1 MHFNNIH
8 NLYEAVSE
16 NGNKDQEFAE
26 EIITVISTS
35 MFVEG
40 YSTTAIEGYFQ
51 QSTDD
56 EISEKYYQCL
66 EHISFVDEKTL
77 SEDVDY
83 DLVLDE
89 ESLNNLN
96 EVIKQLIN
104 TGRRIV
110 APAAQMIGK
119 GARQKINYSGALKAV
134 KSKTGNLVKSVSQK
148 SSDAVKAL
156 PAGIKKTGDAVKAL
170 PAGIKKTSSN
180 IVGKSANFVKR
191 KTPLVG
197 SLAVGT
203 YLGSKMGDGSQ
214 GRVSRSSQNMS
225 GKPVPSETK
234 PLPSTA
240 EIRANNPGRVSRS
253 SQNMSG
259 KPVPSETKPLPSTA
273 EIRANN
279 PGKVG
284 GGNAGASKT
293 DSINRDLTIDRSA
306 EGKARYAALRQKRLD
321 SQNAS
326 GKEIPKPRAIG
337 KGEGEINPNSA
348 RGRMIAKNQERFGKD
363 RIQKLRD
370 KNAAFQAAKKKGSGY
385 SMDDFVKDFPNSN
398 TAKERAKRNRI
409 PSVMDYES
417 YDAFDIVSNYLIDSN
432 QVDDMDEALY
442 VMTEMDAQTIQGIV
456 EDFEKLSK

>member
-1 MHFNNIH
+1 MHFNSIH

-16 NGNKDQEFAE
+16 NGNKDQEFAQ

-180 IVGKSANFVKR
+180 IVGKAANFVKR

-214 GRVSRSSQNMS
+214 
-225 GKPVPSETK
+225 
-234 PLPSTA
+234 
-240 EIRANNPGRVSRS
+240 GRVSRS

>member
-1 MHFNNIH
+1 MHFNSIH

-16 NGNKDQEFAE
+16 NGNKDQEFVQ

-180 IVGKSANFVKR
+180 IVGKAANFVKR

-214 GRVSRSSQNMS
+214 
-225 GKPVPSETK
+225 
-234 PLPSTA
+234 
-240 EIRANNPGRVSRS
+240 GRVSRS

>member
-16 NGNKDQEFAE
+16 NGNKDQEFAQ
-26 EIITVISTS
+26 EIITIISTS

-180 IVGKSANFVKR
+180 IVGKAANFVKR

-214 GRVSRSSQNMS
+214 
-225 GKPVPSETK
+225 
-234 PLPSTA
+234 
-240 EIRANNPGRVSRS
+240 GRVSRS